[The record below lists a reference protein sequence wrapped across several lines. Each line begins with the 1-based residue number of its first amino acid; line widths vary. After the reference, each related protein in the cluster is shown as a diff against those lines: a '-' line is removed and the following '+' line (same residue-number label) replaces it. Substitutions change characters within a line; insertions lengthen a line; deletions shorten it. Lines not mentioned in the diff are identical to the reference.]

1 MTFKISDLKRLGEES
16 GLSPEQ
22 LAEPMQISPATLRRL
37 LKRPDSESLPKAY
50 ETLVDEGVYRLIIDG
65 KLSSESSIA
74 QAVLLRGSER
84 SFDAA
89 IHALGF
95 PEAAMARG
103 SDMEDRITIGL
114 SQIGSSDKH
123 QKVVRESKSLMD
135 RFEQLGKDWSSKLR
149 TLRKIVGSKELST
162 IEKFAAYGA
171 LFYLITPADL
181 IPDTIPVFGLVDDFS
196 IICIVVAYYLSRYPW
211 LRGGSSAAGGDH
223 RPAAP

>member
-1 MTFKISDLKRLGEES
+1 MALKVSDLKRLCSES
-16 GLSPEQ
+16 RMSPEQ
-22 LAEPMQISPATLRRL
+22 LAAPLKISPATLRRL
-37 LKRPDSESLPKAY
+37 LKRPDSEPLPEAY
-50 ETLVDEGVYRLIIDG
+50 ETLVDEGIYRLIIDG

-95 PEAAMARG
+95 SEPAMARG

-123 QKVVRESKSLMD
+123 QKAVRESKSLMD
-135 RFEQLGKDWSSKLR
+135 RFEQLGADWGTKLR
-149 TLRKIVGSKELST
+149 TLRKVVGSKELST

-181 IPDTIPVFGLVDDFS
+181 IPDTIPVFGLVDDFA

-211 LRGGSSAAGGDH
+211 LRGGSSAASGD
-223 RPAAP
+223 RGTAAP